1 MLKAGFW
8 TAPRRGYAVNI
19 SSLVSLDWF
28 AYIIASLIP
37 YFRRLAH
44 GTASESAILRTDAR
58 LAAACPVRARP
69 CGALFRVC
77 KCANVQMHQRSAPV
91 SSANLRL
98 RKLVLVLTTD
108 R

>member
-19 SSLVSLDWF
+19 SSLASLDWF

-69 CGALFRVC
+69 CGAFFRVC
-77 KCANVQMHQRSAPV
+77 KCANVQAYSASVQLQHQQIV
-91 SSANLRL
+91 V
-98 RKLVLVLTTD
+98 LVLVLTTD